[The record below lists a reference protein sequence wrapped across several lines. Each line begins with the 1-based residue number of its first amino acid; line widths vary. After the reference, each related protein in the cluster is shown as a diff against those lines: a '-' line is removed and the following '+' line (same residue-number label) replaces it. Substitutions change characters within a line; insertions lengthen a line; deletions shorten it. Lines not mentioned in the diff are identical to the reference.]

1 MRSVKPTEF
10 SSVPFLELSPWR
22 RLTLAV
28 ALGAVLHFALALE
41 PVWWLA
47 WLAPAP
53 LLAVAL
59 RSRAGA
65 ARWSTLVA
73 ALTAFIPNLPYLSS
87 VLSTAGALL
96 IVLLLALLWMA
107 IIMATRRIVLR
118 YPRWWSVFAYP
129 LLWAGAD
136 TLMANRLPDGN
147 WNSLAYTQAGFLPA
161 LQVSALAGAAGVIFV
176 LSLPASALALL
187 VARGGALRHGWR
199 AAAAAALPV
208 AAALAYGVLRLQA
221 PLEGQST
228 TFGLAAIDDAIGP
241 QASASYAA
249 SIWQRY
255 ELQAETLARQ
265 GARIIVLPEKI
276 AMLAP
281 VPAAQ
286 QRQRLAA
293 LATRLGVWIEA
304 GVGIDDGQHR
314 LNLAWLLAPQGDSP
328 PAYQKHFLAP
338 PERDYLP
345 GRDYTLQTVGEL
357 RYGVAICKDMH
368 FGAFGRAYG
377 QRGIDVMLVPA
388 WDFDTDRHLTA
399 AMTAMRGVEN
409 GYTVVRAARD
419 GLLTVHD
426 PYGRVL
432 AQRDSAPIPGAA
444 LLATVRVGPQLAT
457 LYTRTGD
464 AFGWLCA
471 AIAAVLVMLSRR
483 RPSLTATRA
492 AVAA

>member
-1 MRSVKPTEF
+1 MKPTEF
-10 SSVPFLELSPWR
+10 SSVPFLELSRWQ

-28 ALGAVLHFALALE
+28 ALGALLHFALALE
-41 PVWWLA
+41 PVWWMA

-59 RSRAGA
+59 RSRTGA
-65 ARWSTLVA
+65 ARWGTLVA
-73 ALTAFIPNLPYLSS
+73 ALTAFAPNLPYLFT
-87 VLSTAGALL
+87 VLGIPGALL
-96 IVLLLALLWMA
+96 VVPLLALLWMA
-107 IIMATRRIVLR
+107 IVMATRRIVLR

-136 TLMANRLPDGN
+136 TLMANLLPDGN

-161 LQVSALAGAAGVIFV
+161 LQVSAVAGAAGLSFV

-187 VARGGALRHGWR
+187 VARGSALRHAWR
-199 AAAAAALPV
+199 AAAGAALPV
-208 AAALAYGVLRLQA
+208 AAALAYGALRLQA
-221 PLEGQST
+221 PLAGQQT
-228 TFGLAAIDDAIGP
+228 AFGLAAIDDAIGP
-241 QASASYAA
+241 QASASHAA

-255 ELQAETLARQ
+255 EQLAETLARQ

-276 AMLAP
+276 ALLSP
-281 VPAAQ
+281 EQGAQ

-293 LATRLGVWIEA
+293 LAARLGVWIEA
-304 GVGIDDGQHR
+304 GVGTDDGQHR
-314 LNLAWLLAPQGDSP
+314 QNLAWLLAPQGASP

-338 PERDYLP
+338 PERDFQP
-345 GRDYTLQTVGEL
+345 GTDYTLQTVGEL

-368 FGAFGRAYG
+368 FGVFGRAYG
-377 QRGIDVMLVPA
+377 RRGVDVMLVPA
-388 WDFDTDRHLTA
+388 WDFGADRHLTA

-409 GYTVVRAARD
+409 GYTVVRAARE

-432 AQRDSAPIPGAA
+432 ARRDSASMPGAT
-444 LLATVRVGPQLAT
+444 LLATVPAGPQLAT

-464 AFGWLCA
+464 AFGWLCT
-471 AIAAVLVMLSRR
+471 AIAAALVVLSRR